1 MHPLRPLSPHA
12 ASIVAMLIPIGIVA
26 FGALILVVRWARLRR
41 HIPPDPESLLLG
53 AVGQSLRERG
63 ELAAVLGELR
73 TVHER
78 LLDALPFG
86 LLWVDQKQKVAA
98 LNRAGLDLLHVTRGV
113 VGLDAAFVLEPF
125 PWLVEAL
132 ALPPGPPTRARGGG
146 RVWRLRRIEAPDK
159 IGALLSFEDIT
170 EAEAEDRR
178 RQLRE
183 RFAELGEMTAG
194 VAHQL
199 KNGLAV
205 LRGHGQLLQR
215 DGVASAEPILAETE
229 DLLRVVQRFLE
240 WARPLEPR
248 LESVQLEAIAAQAIA
263 EIQRRPSAK
272 NRVLHL
278 EGQGGAPADPILLQ
292 QALVNLLENA
302 CQATPEG
309 GGIRVRVDVLTVEI
323 LDSGPGIR
331 EEAAA
336 RMMRPFESGRP
347 EGTGLGLPLA
357 LKWLAAQG
365 AELKLEPGPEGG
377 TRAVIR
383 W

>member
-1 MHPLRPLSPHA
+1 MHPFRPLSPHA
-12 ASIVAMLIPIGIVA
+12 ASIVAMLIPLGVVA
-26 FGALILVVRWARLRR
+26 FGLTIMLIRWARLRR
-41 HIPPDPESLLLG
+41 QTPADPESLLLG

-86 LLWVDQKQKVAA
+86 LVWVDQKQKVAA
-98 LNRAGLDLLHVTRGV
+98 LNRAGQQLLQVTRGV
-113 VGLDAAFVLEPF
+113 VGLDSAFVLEPF

-132 ALPPGPPTRARGGG
+132 ALPPGPPTRAKANG

-170 EAEAEDRR
+170 EVEAEERR

-205 LRGHGQLLQR
+205 VRGHGQLLQR
-215 DGVASAEPILAETE
+215 AGVADAEPLLAETE

-248 LESVQLEAIAAQAIA
+248 LESVRLETIAAQALK
-263 EIQRRPSAK
+263 EVERRPAAK
-272 NRVLHL
+272 GRKLSL
-278 EGQGGAPADPILLQ
+278 EGEGEAPADPMLLQ

-309 GGIRVRVDVLTVEI
+309 GAVKVRVAVLTLEI
-323 LDSGPGIR
+323 LDEGPGIG
-331 EEAAA
+331 EETAA

-365 AELKLEPGPEGG
+365 ADLKLEPRSEGG
-377 TRAVIR
+377 TRAVIH

>member
-1 MHPLRPLSPHA
+1 
-12 ASIVAMLIPIGIVA
+12 MLIPIGIVA
-26 FGALILVVRWARLRR
+26 FGALILLVRWASLRR
-41 HIPPDPESLLLG
+41 RTPPDPESLLLG

-98 LNRAGLDLLHVTRGV
+98 LNRAGQELLGVTRGV

-125 PWLVEAL
+125 PWLVAAL
-132 ALPPGPPTRARGGG
+132 ALPPGPPTRAKGGG
-146 RVWRLRRIEAPDK
+146 RAWRLRRVEAPDK

-170 EAEAEDRR
+170 EAEAEERR

-215 DGVASAEPILAETE
+215 AGVADAEPLLAETE

-248 LESVQLEAIAAQAIA
+248 LEPVQLESVAAQAIT
-263 EIQRRPSAK
+263 EVERRPSAK
-272 NRVLHL
+272 GRVLKL
-278 EGQGGAPADPILLQ
+278 EGQGEAPADPMLLQ

-302 CQATPEG
+302 CQATPQG
-309 GGIRVRVDVLTVEI
+309 GAVTLRVDVLTLEI
-323 LDSGPGIR
+323 LDQGPGISA
-331 EEAAA
+331 ETAA

-365 AELKLEPGPEGG
+365 AELRLEPRTEGG
-377 TRAVIR
+377 TKAVIR

>member
-1 MHPLRPLSPHA
+1 MNPHT
-12 ASIVAMLIPIGIVA
+12 ASTLAMLLPVGVVVLGLVIV
-26 FGALILVVRWARLRR
+26 LIRWFRLRR
-41 HIPPDPESLLLG
+41 RVPPDAAGLLLG

-86 LLWVDQKQKVAA
+86 LLWVDQRQKVAS
-98 LNRAGLDLLHVTRGV
+98 LNRAGQELLQVTRGV
-113 VGLDAAFVLEPF
+113 VGLDAAFVLEPY
-125 PWLVEAL
+125 PWLWESL
-132 ALPPGPPTRARGGG
+132 ALPPGPPTRVKGGG
-146 RVWRLRRIEAPDK
+146 RTWRLRRIEAPDN

-170 EAEAEDRR
+170 EAEAEGRR

-205 LRGHGQLLQR
+205 LRGHGQLLQKA
-215 DGVASAEPILAETE
+215 GVADAEPLLAETE

-248 LESVQLEAIAAQAIA
+248 LELVRLEVVVAQAIA
-263 EIQRRPSAK
+263 EVERRPAAK
-272 NRVLHL
+272 GRRMVL
-278 EGQGGAPADPILLQ
+278 EGQGEAPADPMLLH

-302 CQATPEG
+302 CSATPVSG
-309 GGIRVRVDVLTVEI
+309 TVLVKVDVLSLEI
-323 LDSGPGIR
+323 LDEGPGLS
-331 EEAAA
+331 EDTAA

-365 AELKLEPGPEGG
+365 AELRLESHPKGG
-377 TRAVIR
+377 ARAVIR

>member
-1 MHPLRPLSPHA
+1 MHPLKPLSPHA

-26 FGALILVVRWARLRR
+26 FGALILLVRWANLRR
-41 HIPPDPESLLLG
+41 RTPPDPENLLLG

-98 LNRAGLDLLHVTRGV
+98 LNRAGLELLKVTRGV

-125 PWLVEAL
+125 PWLMEAL
-132 ALPPGPPTRARGGG
+132 ALPPGPPTRAKGGG
-146 RVWRLRRIEAPDK
+146 RTWRLRRIEAPDN

-170 EAEAEDRR
+170 ELEAEERR

-205 LRGHGQLLQR
+205 VRGHGQLLQR
-215 DGVASAEPILAETE
+215 AGVADAEPLLAETE

-248 LESVQLEAIAAQAIA
+248 LEPVRLERVAAQAIA
-263 EIQRRPSAK
+263 EVERRPSAK
-272 NRVLHL
+272 GRILSL
-278 EGQGGAPADPILLQ
+278 EGQGEAPADPMLLQ

-302 CQATPEG
+302 CQATPTG
-309 GGIRVRVDVLTVEI
+309 GTVRVRVDVLTLEI
-323 LDSGPGIR
+323 LDQGPGIN
-331 EEAAA
+331 EETAA

-365 AELKLEPGPEGG
+365 AELKLEARPEGG